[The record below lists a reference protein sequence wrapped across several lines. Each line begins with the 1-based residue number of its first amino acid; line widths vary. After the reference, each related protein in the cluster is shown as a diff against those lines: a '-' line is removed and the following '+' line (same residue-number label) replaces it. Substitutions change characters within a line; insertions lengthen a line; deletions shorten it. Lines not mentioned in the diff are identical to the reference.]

1 MYEDIVAAARKSTE
15 AAVRESQ
22 ERVDLA
28 VRKTA
33 KADREA
39 TEASKAV
46 GDRWTNRVNAMRRR
60 AHDREAAQKSPE
72 MAFGHEDGPHP
83 NDHTDNDELVS
94 LSEAPPPADAT
105 PAFGIPEELIRQQPA
120 PTPPVWQP
128 PAESARFIPPTEEDQ
143 RQPRRTPP
151 PAPRRHRPPT
161 DDDEDYSSQSSWL
174 EGR

>member
-33 KADREA
+33 KADRQA

-60 AHDREAAQKSPE
+60 AHDRETAQKSPE
-72 MAFGHEDGPHP
+72 MAFGQEDP

-94 LSEAPPPADAT
+94 LSEAPPVDAT
-105 PAFGIPEELIRQQPA
+105 PTFGIPEELIRQQPA
-120 PTPPVWQP
+120 PTTPVWQP
-128 PAESARFIPPTEEDQ
+128 PADSARFIPPAEEAQ

-151 PAPRRHRPPT
+151 PAPRRHRPST
-161 DDDEDYSSQSSWL
+161 DDDEDYSSQGSWL